1 MVFAHQ
7 KYLSGAAEYLLFMW
21 QMEDLVRAVNFDVE
35 ALDGFIKT
43 LSPDEE
49 SQEAERKWFQ
59 GLIKDMKAEKLEK
72 RGHLTVLEEILA
84 ELTYL
89 HQTLLKVWKDAEYIQ
104 MYEAARPNLE
114 EYISRSK
121 GVSQNEVEL
130 CLHALYGLL
139 VLRLRREP
147 ISAETESAMGTFSQL
162 LASLS
167 AHYFKMKQGDQKAAL
182 N

>member
-21 QMEDLVRAVNFDVE
+21 QMEDLVRAVNFDID
-35 ALDGFIKT
+35 ALDGFITT
-43 LSPDEE
+43 LTQDE
-49 SQEAERKWFQ
+49 SQQLEERKWFQ
-59 GLIKDMKAEKLEK
+59 DLIRDMKSEKIEK
-72 RGHLTVLEEILA
+72 RGHLTALEEILA

-89 HQTLLKVWKDAEYIQ
+89 HHADYIQ

-114 EYISRSK
+114 EYIRRSK

-139 VLRLRREP
+139 VLRLRREA
-147 ISAETESAMGTFSQL
+147 ISADTESAMNTFSQM

-167 AHYFKMKQGDQKAAL
+167 GHFFKMKQGDQKAAL

>member
-21 QMEDLVRAVNFDVE
+21 QMEDLVRAVNFDAD
-35 ALDGFIKT
+35 ALEGFITT
-43 LSPDEE
+43 LTQEE
-49 SQEAERKWFQ
+49 SQQAEERKWFLE
-59 GLIKDMKAEKLEK
+59 LIRDMKSEKIEK
-72 RGHLTVLEEILA
+72 RGHLTALEEILA

-89 HQTLLKVWKDAEYIQ
+89 HQTLLKVWKDADYIQ
-104 MYEAARPNLE
+104 LYESARPNLE
-114 EYISRSK
+114 EYIGRSK

-139 VLRLRREP
+139 VLRLRRES
-147 ISAETESAMGTFSQL
+147 ISAETESAMGTFSQM

-167 AHYFKMKQGDQKAAL
+167 GHYFKMKQGDQKAAL

>member
-21 QMEDLVRAVNFDVE
+21 QMEDLVRAVNFDAA
-35 ALDGFIKT
+35 ALEGFITT
-43 LSPDEE
+43 LTLDEAQ
-49 SQEAERKWFQ
+49 QEEERKWFQ
-59 GLIKDMKAEKLEK
+59 SLIHDMKAEKIEK
-72 RGHLTVLEEILA
+72 RGHLTMLEEILA

-89 HQTLLKVWKDAEYIQ
+89 HQTLLKVWKDAEYLQ
-104 MYEAARPNLE
+104 KYEAARPNLE
-114 EYISRSK
+114 EYIARAK

-139 VLRLRREP
+139 VLRLKREV
-147 ISAETESAMGTFSQL
+147 ISKE
-162 LASLS
+162 
-167 AHYFKMKQGDQKAAL
+167 HYFKMKQGDQKAAL